1 MVDVGVALQLPTE
14 NHCYLQ
20 HFQQFLKLLD
30 RCRMPPT
37 VYAVQLHVLS
47 LLVVGV
53 WACMHRAIHEAAWL
67 NYKPCTGTGA
77 PRDVECHRWL

>member
-14 NHCYLQ
+14 NRCYLQ
-20 HFQQFLKLLD
+20 HFRQFLKLLD

-53 WACMHRAIHEAAWL
+53 
-67 NYKPCTGTGA
+67 
-77 PRDVECHRWL
+77 